1 MTDRFLVVWSYDLR
15 RSGEHV
21 SRAVIQKASVDTPSA
36 SKPTWFVLTNHGNVL
51 LCVARDP
58 TIRISEIA
66 RSVGIGERAAQ
77 KILADLVSGGFL
89 VRIKEGRRNRY
100 EINRNAHLRHPLFAE
115 LEIGPLLDVLRDGH
129 E

>member
-1 MTDRFLVVWSYDLR
+1 VV
-15 RSGEHV
+15 E
-21 SRAVIQKASVDTPSA
+21 KPSIEDSAA
-36 SKPTWFVLTNHGNVL
+36 SKATWFVLTNHGNVL

-77 KILADLVSGGFL
+77 KIVADLVAEGFL

-100 EINRNAHLRHPLFAE
+100 EINRNAHLRHRLFAD
-115 LEIGPLLDVLRDGH
+115 LEVGPLLDVLRDGQG
-129 E
+129 

>member
-1 MTDRFLVVWSYDLR
+1 MVQKPPIDEAGS
-15 RSGEHV
+15 RS
-21 SRAVIQKASVDTPSA
+21 
-36 SKPTWFVLTNHGNVL
+36 TWLVLTNHGNVL
-51 LCVARDP
+51 LCIARDP

-66 RSVGIGERAAQ
+66 TRVGIGERAAQ
-77 KILADLVSGGFL
+77 KIVADLVADTFL

-100 EINRNAHLRHPLFAE
+100 EVNRKAHLRHPLFAD

>member
-1 MTDRFLVVWSYDLR
+1 LTKPFLVAEDNDNR
-15 RSGEHV
+15 RFGKQV
-21 SRAVIQKASVDTPSA
+21 SRAVVQKPPVEPPGVSRSN
-36 SKPTWFVLTNHGNVL
+36 WFVLTNHGNVL

-66 RSVGIGERAAQ
+66 RQVGIGERAAQ
-77 KILADLVSGGFL
+77 KIIADLVSDGFL

-100 EINRNAHLRHPLFAE
+100 EVNRNAHLRHPLFAD

-129 E
+129 

>member
-1 MTDRFLVVWSYDLR
+1 MVQNAPI
-15 RSGEHV
+15 E
-21 SRAVIQKASVDTPSA
+21 KAGGA
-36 SKPTWFVLTNHGNVL
+36 KAAWFVLTNHGNVL

-77 KILADLVSGGFL
+77 KIVADLVADGFL
-89 VRIKEGRRNRY
+89 ARIKEGRRNRY
-100 EINRNAHLRHPLFAE
+100 EINRKAHLRHPLFAD
-115 LEIGPLLDVLRDGH
+115 LEIGPLLDVLRNGD

>member
-1 MTDRFLVVWSYDLR
+1 M
-15 RSGEHV
+15 
-21 SRAVIQKASVDTPSA
+21 IQKASVDTPSA

>member
-1 MTDRFLVVWSYDLR
+1 
-15 RSGEHV
+15 
-21 SRAVIQKASVDTPSA
+21 VIQKTPIETAGTSR
-36 SKPTWFVLTNHGNVL
+36 STWFVLTNHGNVL

-77 KILADLVSGGFL
+77 KIVADLVAEGFL

-100 EINRNAHLRHPLFAE
+100 EINRNAHLRHPLFAD

-129 E
+129 Q